1 MSIRNLV
8 GQRFGQYELRELLG
22 VGGMG
27 AVYRGYQ
34 SALQRAVAIKV
45 ISPELITQP
54 DYIERFYRE
63 ARIAAALEHAHIV
76 PVYDYGVQGDISY
89 VVMRLL
95 TGGTL
100 TDRLAQQGDT
110 GPSLPSLGEIAAV
123 LRQLAS
129 ALDYAHSQ
137 GVIHRDIKPS
147 NVMFDNRG
155 DAYLVDFGIAKL
167 LAATRAITTSGV
179 IMGTPLFMPP
189 EQWRA
194 EEVTPASDQYA
205 LGVMTYILVTGRVPF
220 EADTPHGLM
229 YKHLTELPT
238 PPQVYQATVPE
249 AVTQVLDR
257 ALAKKGEDRFP
268 SVTAYAQAFEKAIQG
283 YGGEETSFFTA
294 PVRRTKPAPI
304 GQTAV
309 SGELLTRQS
318 LLKRPVVWAF
328 GLLAA
333 LVGFVAV
340 LALILGNNGGRD
352 KGAPSSDLVGTAA
365 AQTVV
370 ALGMAGNPTETPPDS
385 TLSGQIAG
393 AKSTTATTPA
403 AAVLPETQVWLDVS
417 ATARWWT
424 PTSTPPPT
432 ETANYTATYARQL
445 AVVGQTL
452 TAEAWTDT
460 PSPTATFTPT
470 SSDTPTATSTPMPT
484 LTYTPTYTPTDTP
497 TPTLTPTATSTRT
510 PVPTATSTPTP
521 VPPPVISAN
530 NASQIGEQNWG
541 SVFGS
546 VNDLAWLPDGK
557 TLVVASSFDIA
568 LYDIDHLDEPSR
580 HLDDDRVFF
589 IDTIAV
595 SPDGSTV
602 AFNSSGDDFKLGLWN
617 YRTGSL
623 RPIKGHTGNV
633 RCVAFSPDGT
643 LLASGSDDKSLRLWD
658 VATGEEVFSSLDHN
672 ATVKAVAFSPDG
684 TRLASGGED
693 GKVRIWDVQTHQALL
708 TLEMGSYS
716 ADVIAFS
723 PDGTR
728 LAVGGNYDNEVH
740 LWDPRTGQAVAEL
753 YGHQQGIASL
763 AFNPDGTLLAS
774 GSSDWTIRLWSVETY
789 ETVAVLQ
796 RHTDEVKAVAFSPD
810 GTRLASASMDAM
822 RLWSIPI
829 AGAVTQVSAGTA
841 PTQSV
846 PAIAA
851 MSPTPAALPEG
862 VVAIRA
868 ANAAQLQETAALNVF
883 GSPTA
888 LVILPDS
895 RTLIVSS
902 AFNILRYDLGN
913 LEGEPIELVK
923 ESADSLAVSPD
934 GRILATGGSVFNNMI
949 RLWDLAAGSVELR
962 TLRGHTSGINGLAF
976 SPDGTLLASG
986 SGDKTLRLWDV
997 ATGQEL
1003 FFSVEHHATVKAVAF
1018 SPDGARLASGGEDGM
1033 MRIWDVAS
1041 HQVLYTLD
1049 SGSYSVDSV
1058 VFSPD
1063 GSLLATGGAYD
1074 NRVRLWDPR
1083 TGEAVAVLYGH
1094 EDKNGVNGGVYQLAF
1109 SPDGKILASGG
1120 GDGTVRLW
1128 DAEPA
1133 SPSFA
1138 QQLAVLQGHSDW
1150 VDSVAFSPNGAFLV
1164 SASDRDGTVRLWSI
1178 GEISY

>member
-1 MSIRNLV
+1 MSIRNLA

-100 TDRLAQQGDT
+100 TDRLAQQSET
-110 GPSLPSLGEIAAV
+110 GQSLPSLGEVAAM

-179 IMGTPLFMPP
+179 VMGTPLFMPP

-229 YKHLTELPT
+229 YKHLTEQPT
-238 PPQVYQATVPE
+238 PPQVYQSDVPE

-257 ALAKKGEDRFP
+257 ALAKKGEARFP
-268 SVTAYAQAFEKAIQG
+268 SVTAYAQAFERAIQG
-283 YGGEETSFFTA
+283 SRGDETNFFTA
-294 PVRRTKPAPI
+294 PVRHTKPAPV

-309 SGELLTRQS
+309 SGALPAYRSVLR
-318 LLKRPVVWAF
+318 RPVVWAF
-328 GLLAA
+328 GLVGA
-333 LVGFVAV
+333 LVGIIAI
-340 LALILGNNGGRD
+340 LALVLGGNGGKD
-352 KGAPSSDLVGTAA
+352 GQSPSGDLVGTAA
-365 AQTVV
+365 AQTMV
-370 ALGMAGNPTETPPDS
+370 AMGMTGTPTETPPQATQTLPDS
-385 TLSGQIAG
+385 ALSSQIAG
-393 AKSTTATTPA
+393 AKNATAATPTV
-403 AAVLPETQVWLDVS
+403 AVLPETQVWLDVS
-417 ATARWWT
+417 ATARGWT
-424 PTSTPPPT
+424 ATYTPPPT
-432 ETANYTATYARQL
+432 ETANYTATYALQL

-452 TAEAWTDT
+452 TADAWTDT
-460 PSPTATFTPT
+460 PSPTGTFTPT
-470 SSDTPTATSTPMPT
+470 PSDTPTATSTPS
-484 LTYTPTYTPTDTP
+484 DTP
-497 TPTLTPTATSTRT
+497 TATLTPTATATRT
-510 PVPTATSTPTP
+510 PIPTATSTPTP
-521 VPPPVISAN
+521 VPPPLISAS
-530 NASQIGEQNWG
+530 NASQLGEENWG

-546 VNDLAWLPDGK
+546 TNDLAWLPDGK

-580 HLDDDRVFF
+580 RLDDDRAFF

-595 SPDGSTV
+595 SPDGSTI
-602 AFNSSGDDFKLGLWN
+602 AFSSSGDDFKLGLWN
-617 YRTGSL
+617 FRTGNL
-623 RPIKGHTGNV
+623 RALKGHTGSV

-643 LLASGSDDKSLRLWD
+643 LLASGSDDKTLRLWD
-658 VATGEEVFSSLDHN
+658 VATGEQVFSSIDHN

-684 TRLASGGED
+684 SRLASGGED
-693 GKVRIWDVQTHQALL
+693 GKVRIWDVQTRQVLF
-708 TLEMGSYS
+708 TLEIGSYS
-716 ADVIAFS
+716 TDVIVFS
-723 PDGTR
+723 PDGTL

-753 YGHQQGIASL
+753 YGHEQGIDSL
-763 AFNPDGTLLAS
+763 AFNPDGSLLAS
-774 GSSDWTIRLWSVETY
+774 GSSDWTIRLWSVPTY

-796 RHTDEVKAVAFSPD
+796 RHTDQVKAVAFSPD

-822 RLWSIPI
+822 RLWSVPVV
-829 AGAVTQVSAGTA
+829 GAVTQTSAGTV
-841 PTQSV
+841 PTQSASAV
-846 PAIAA
+846 VSL
-851 MSPTPAALPEG
+851 SPTPAPLPVG
-862 VVAIRA
+862 AVSITA
-868 ANAAQLQETAALNVF
+868 ANAAQLQQTAALSVF
-883 GSPTA
+883 GSPTM
-888 LVILPDS
+888 LILLPDC

-902 AFNILRYDLGN
+902 AFNVLRYDLGS
-913 LEGEPIELVK
+913 LENEPVELVK
-923 ESADSLAVSPD
+923 ESADSLALSPD
-934 GRILATGGSVFNNMI
+934 GRILATGGSVFNNLI

-962 TLRGHTSGINGLAF
+962 TLRGHTSGVNGLAF

-997 ATGQEL
+997 TTGQEL
-1003 FFSVEHHATVKAVAF
+1003 FFSVEHHASVKAVAF
-1018 SPDGARLASGGEDGM
+1018 SPDGTLLASGGEDGKL
-1033 MRIWDVAS
+1033 RIWDVAS
-1041 HQVLYTLD
+1041 RQVLYALD
-1049 SGSYSVDSV
+1049 SGTYSVDSV

-1063 GSLLATGGAYD
+1063 GSLLATAGAYD
-1074 NRVRLWDPR
+1074 NRIRLWNPR

-1094 EDKNGVNGGVYQLAF
+1094 EDQNGVNGGVYQLAF
-1109 SPDGKILASGG
+1109 SPDGKLLASGG

-1128 DAEPA
+1128 DADRA
-1133 SPSFA
+1133 SPSFG

-1178 GEISY
+1178 GEISF